1 MAKSPVI
8 QETIKRTVNA
18 VRAVGLLVMR
28 VEVAPDGTVAV
39 YPGVS
44 GGKEPPRN
52 SVDEALDEALSK

>member
-1 MAKSPVI
+1 LPKSPVI

>member
-1 MAKSPVI
+1 VK
-8 QETIKRTVNA
+8 A
-18 VRAVGLLVMR
+18 VQAVGLPVMR

>member
-1 MAKSPVI
+1 MPKSPVI
-8 QETIKRTVNA
+8 QKTIKRTVKA
-18 VRAVGLLVMR
+18 VQAVGLPVMR

>member
-1 MAKSPVI
+1 MPKASV
-8 QETIKRTVNA
+8 TLAAIKRALKA
-18 VRAVGLLVMR
+18 VQAAGLHVDR

-39 YPGVS
+39 YSDLS